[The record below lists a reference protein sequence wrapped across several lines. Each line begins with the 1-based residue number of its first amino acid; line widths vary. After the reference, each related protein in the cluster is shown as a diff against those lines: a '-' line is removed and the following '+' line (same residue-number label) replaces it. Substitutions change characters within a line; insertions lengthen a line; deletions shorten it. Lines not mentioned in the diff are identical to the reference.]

1 MWLSSPGS
9 SSAIVKFARP
19 SSVWKKA
26 TARQAKSRPATLSVL
41 HLPDIIAKMTVS
53 GSCRCS
59 SSEARAGIAMKMMAR
74 AKACRQSF
82 MVMPG

>member
-1 MWLSSPGS
+1 MMWLPSSGS
-9 SSAIVKFARP
+9 SSATVKFARP

-53 GSCRCS
+53 GSGR
-59 SSEARAGIAMKMMAR
+59 
-74 AKACRQSF
+74 
-82 MVMPG
+82 